1 VYSLTVVHVALSV
14 VSLAA
19 GAPALTGLINA
30 RRPNGVVAIFVT
42 PTTATSVSGFLF
54 PFAHIG
60 LGQVTGVLSLLV
72 LVPAILGLYVFHL
85 IGPWRWIYAAGAIAA
100 LYLNVVI
107 GVAQAFAKV
116 PALHTLAPTQSSLPF
131 LLAQAVVLAAFV
143 VLGAAAVRRFQP
155 GMNPPS
161 QRKRRPIGPPLT
173 FNEDLRP

>member
-1 VYSLTVVHVALSV
+1 
-14 VSLAA
+14 
-19 GAPALTGLINA
+19 
-30 RRPNGVVAIFVT
+30 
-42 PTTATSVSGFLF
+42 
-54 PFAHIG
+54 
-60 LGQVTGVLSLLV
+60 VTGVLSLLV